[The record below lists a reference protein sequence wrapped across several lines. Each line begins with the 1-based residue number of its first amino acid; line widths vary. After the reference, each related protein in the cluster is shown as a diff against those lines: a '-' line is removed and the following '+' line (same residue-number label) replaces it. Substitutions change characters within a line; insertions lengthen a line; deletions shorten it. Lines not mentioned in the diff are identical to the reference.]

1 MSLTVCLAP
10 ANTVAYPNG
19 GGHLWVYLH
28 WALALKALGCRVI
41 WLEGIDVDDSDTSP
55 AGRRRRRGGRAVDCV
70 ATLKTR
76 LEPYGLADTLALYA
90 MNGAAVPEDVA
101 HGSLD
106 LDAAAGADLL
116 LNLWHSAP
124 APVVQ
129 RFRRSAFVDTDP
141 GLLQIWMRTGAV
153 DLAPHDIYFTIGE
166 TVGQPGAPFPDGGR
180 AWLYTPPPI
189 FLPEWPVLPSSGPG
203 RYTTVA
209 HWWGGT
215 FEFNGTTFSNEKR
228 ASFLEYQDLPQRTPV
243 PLELAV
249 CLAEFHEEYR
259 RMLEPKGWRLREAW
273 DVTATPDAYRTY
285 VQRSRGEFSC
295 AKPAY
300 VSLDTAWVSDRTL
313 CYLASG
319 KPAVVQHTGASRIL
333 PDAEGLL
340 RFRSIDE
347 AAKALAAAEADY
359 ERHGRA
365 ARALVEEHFD
375 ARQVVASVLERALE
389 PRVAPVPKTQGV
401 DLPRELL
408 ADLLDGTG
416 RVADIRRL
424 KERVYRLEM
433 TNGPH
438 RSVVVKRLEPAVAQR
453 TRLVAERW
461 LPALGLGDRCPRL
474 LATAAD
480 RASASIWHAFEDLG
494 DETLASDPTPNRVAA
509 TVDLMAQLHTR
520 GARHPVLPD
529 ARRYT
534 GALGF
539 AYFTANVQDAIAAL
553 EALAAADIERP
564 PEQAGV
570 TERLLERLVGL
581 RADAARRA
589 QVFEEAAGPETLL
602 HGDLWTINAFVEHTA
617 AGPRARLV
625 DWDRVGVGPF
635 SYDLSTFLFRFP
647 PEQRPRIL
655 ECYRQAVA
663 AAGWRLASGSELE
676 VLFDTAEQARYAN
689 RVIWPAL
696 ALVQEHAAWGFP
708 ELAEVERWFE
718 ALDAAG
724 AIQEVTR

>member
-41 WLEGIDVDDSDTSP
+41 WLEGIDVDDSDRSP

-90 MNGAAVPEDVA
+90 MNGAAVPDDVA
-101 HGSLD
+101 QDSLD

-129 RFRRSAFVDTDP
+129 RFRR
-141 GLLQIWMRTGAV
+141 
-153 DLAPHDIYFTIGE
+153 
-166 TVGQPGAPFPDGGR
+166 
-180 AWLYTPPPI
+180 
-189 FLPEWPVLPSSGPG
+189 
-203 RYTTVA
+203 
-209 HWWGGT
+209 
-215 FEFNGTTFSNEKR
+215 

-249 CLAEFHEEYR
+249 CLAEHYDEYR
-259 RMLEPKGWRLREAW
+259 QLMEPKGWRLREAW

-347 AAKALAAAEADY
+347 AVKALAAAEADY

-375 ARQVVASVLERALE
+375 ARRVVASVLERALE
-389 PRVAPVPKTQGV
+389 PRVAPVPKRQGV

-474 LATAAD
+474 LAAAAD
-480 RASASIWHAFEDLG
+480 GASASIWHAFEDLG
-494 DETLASDPTPNRVAA
+494 DETLASDPTPDRVAA
-509 TVDLMAQLHTR
+509 TVDLIAQLHTR

-539 AYFTANVQDAIAAL
+539 TDFTANVQDAIAAL
-553 EALAAADIERP
+553 EALAAADIEPP

-589 QVFEEAAGPETLL
+589 PVFEEAAGPETLL

-696 ALVQEHAAWGFP
+696 ALVQDHAAWGFP

>member
-1 MSLTVCLAP
+1 MSLTVCVAP

-41 WLEGIDVDDSDTSP
+41 WLEGLDVDDSDTSP
-55 AGRRRRRGGRAVDCV
+55 AGRRRRRGGAASDCV
-70 ATLKTR
+70 AALKTR
-76 LEPYGLADTLALYA
+76 LAPYGLADALTLYA
-90 MNGAAVPEDVA
+90 INGATVPDDVA
-101 HGSLD
+101 QGCPD
-106 LDAAAGADLL
+106 LDAAAGADVL
-116 LNLWHSAP
+116 LNLWHSVP
-124 APVVQ
+124 PRVVE
-129 RFRRSAFVDTDP
+129 RFRRSAFIDTDP
-141 GLLQIWMRTGAV
+141 GLLQIWMTTGAV
-153 DLAPHDIYFTIGE
+153 HLAPHDVYFTIGE
-166 TVGQPGAPFPDGGR
+166 TVGTRVARFPDCGLR
-180 AWLYTPPPI
+180 WLYTPPPI
-189 FLPEWPVLPSSGPG
+189 FLPEWPQVPELSSRTAP
-203 RYTTVA
+203 YTTVA

-215 FEFNGTTFSNEKR
+215 FQFNGITFSNEKR
-228 ASFLEYQDLPQRTPV
+228 ASFLEYQNLPQRTPV
-243 PLELAV
+243 SLELAV

-259 RMLEPKGWRLREAW
+259 RLLEPKGWRLREAW

-300 VSLDTAWVSDRTL
+300 ISLETAWVSDRTL

-319 KPAVVQHTGASRIL
+319 RPAVVQHTGLSQFL
-333 PDAEGLL
+333 PDAQGLF
-340 RFRSIDE
+340 RFRSMDE
-347 AAKALAAAEADY
+347 AVRALAAAEADY

-375 ARQVVASVLERALE
+375 ARRVVASVLERALE
-389 PRVAPVPKTQGV
+389 PRVAPVTKRQGV

-433 TNGPH
+433 TNGLH

-480 RASASIWHAFEDLG
+480 GASASIWHAFEDLG
-494 DETLASDPTPNRVAA
+494 DETLASDPTPDRVAA

-553 EALAAADIERP
+553 EALAAADIEPP

-602 HGDLWTINAFVEHTA
+602 HG
-617 AGPRARLV
+617 
-625 DWDRVGVGPF
+625 
-635 SYDLSTFLFRFP
+635 
-647 PEQRPRIL
+647 
-655 ECYRQAVA
+655 
-663 AAGWRLASGSELE
+663 
-676 VLFDTAEQARYAN
+676 
-689 RVIWPAL
+689 
-696 ALVQEHAAWGFP
+696 
-708 ELAEVERWFE
+708 
-718 ALDAAG
+718 
-724 AIQEVTR
+724 